1 MTRKL
6 GLKWL
11 FWRLYEANMSRM
23 ARRPLASLIRAVASG
38 PKTHRAIQSRAMSSS
53 GAAAADDDGVEFG
66 FLFDIDGVIVRGRQ
80 VYNNLMLPKNQRDM
94 IYSIS
99 ISEISR

>member
-1 MTRKL
+1 MTPRL
-6 GLKWL
+6 GLKRL
-11 FWRLYEANMSRM
+11 FWRLHEANMSRM

-53 GAAAADDDGVEFG
+53 GAAAADDGVEFG
-66 FLFDIDGVIVRGRQ
+66 FLFDIDGVIVRGRK
-80 VYNNLMLPKNQRDM
+80 VCTNLMLPKNQRDM

>member
-23 ARRPLASLIRAVASG
+23 ARRPLASLIRAVVSG
-38 PKTHRAIQSRAMSSS
+38 PKTHKAIRSRAMSSS
-53 GAAAADDDGVEFG
+53 GAAAADDGLEFG

-80 VYNNLMLPKNQRDM
+80 VCNNLMLPKKTRGT
-94 IYSIS
+94 
-99 ISEISR
+99 